1 MHIAFYDLIRDLAA
15 LYYTMCVFYLSF
27 AQYVLNNQSVKD
39 IIHILFLKVLNDRI
53 KKMENNF

>member
-15 LYYTMCVFYLSF
+15 LYYTMCVFYLPF